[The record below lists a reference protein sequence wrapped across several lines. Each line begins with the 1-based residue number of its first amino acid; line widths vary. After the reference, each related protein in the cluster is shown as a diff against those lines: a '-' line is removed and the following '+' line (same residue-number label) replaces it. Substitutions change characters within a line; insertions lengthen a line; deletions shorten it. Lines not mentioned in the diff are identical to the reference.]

1 MTKLHYVRPH
11 LEVPM
16 SIDPT
21 SQLSQPTRFANGKR
35 VAFALVCWLLSSIG
49 ILMSLMM
56 VVGTAIASLLTKP
69 LAENLQ
75 TGMFYL
81 GFGTAYAW
89 LALGVMTGGW
99 VGNKQVAWHWPVV
112 GGSIGLVC
120 SVSFVAAIPLYLP
133 CVLLSLYLCYFHL
146 AGPTAGS
153 KNAA

>member
-1 MTKLHYVRPH
+1 
-11 LEVPM
+11 M

-21 SQLSQPTRFANGKR
+21 SQLSQPTQLANGKR

-56 VVGTAIASLLTKP
+56 IVGASIVSLLTMP

-75 TGMFYL
+75 SGMFYL

-99 VGNKQVAWHWPVV
+99 VSNRQVAWHWPVA

-120 SVSFVAAIPLYLP
+120 SISFTAAIPLYLA
-133 CVLLSLYLCYFHL
+133 CVLLGFYLCYFHL
-146 AGPTAGS
+146 AGQNAGS
-153 KNAA
+153 KKAV